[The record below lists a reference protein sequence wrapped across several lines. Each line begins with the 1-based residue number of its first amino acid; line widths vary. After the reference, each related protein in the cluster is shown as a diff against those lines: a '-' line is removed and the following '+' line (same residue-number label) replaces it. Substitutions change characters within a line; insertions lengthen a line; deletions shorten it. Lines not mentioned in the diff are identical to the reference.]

1 MGSVAQTDP
10 VLWAGEND
18 MAKYIIKRILAAVP
32 MVIIITVICFA
43 LINLAPYDAID
54 AMTTPN
60 MSAKTVA
67 LIKAKYGYDQPVY
80 IQYIRWVNGMLCG
93 NFGYSIVTKQS
104 IATDLSVRI
113 PNTIKLIL
121 PAYLL
126 SYALAIVLGLLAGSH
141 KNRWEDK
148 LIDGL
153 SSVGI
158 ALPTFWVSMLLIYF
172 LGYKLNALPIVGMHT
187 IGKEGNPGDFLVH
200 FIMPFIALFLDFLSD
215 AVRYVR
221 SSTITQYTE
230 DYVMVQQAFGASKA
244 EIMFKYVCKNVL
256 LPIITKFGMA
266 LPKLVTGA
274 IITETI
280 FGWPG
285 VGPYFVKAIQG
296 MDYPIVMVIL
306 VLSSTLVILG
316 NLLSDILYCLT
327 DPRIKDLG

>member
-1 MGSVAQTDP
+1 
-10 VLWAGEND
+10 
-18 MAKYIIKRILAAVP
+18 MAKYIIKRILAAIP
-32 MVIIITVICFA
+32 MVLIITILCFT
-43 LINLAPYDAID
+43 LMNLAPYDAID

-60 MSAKTVA
+60 MSPETVA

-80 IQYIRWVNGMLCG
+80 IQYIRWLDGMLNG
-93 NFGYSIVTKQS
+93 NFGYSIVTHQS
-104 IATDLSVRI
+104 IAADLAVRI

-126 SYALAIVLGLLAGSH
+126 AYVMAIVLGLLAGSH
-141 KNRWEDK
+141 KNKWVDK

-153 SSVGI
+153 SAVGI
-158 ALPTFWVSMLLIYF
+158 ALPTFWVAMLFIYF
-172 LGYKLNALPIVGMHT
+172 LGYRLNVLPIVGMHT
-187 IGKEGNPGDFLVH
+187 IGKEGSIVDFMQH
-200 FIMPFIALFLDFLSD
+200 YIMPFVVLFLSFLPD

-221 SSTITQYTE
+221 SSTITQYSE
-230 DYVMVQQAFGASKA
+230 DYVMVQQAFGASKS
-244 EIMFKYVCKNVL
+244 EIMFKHVCKNVL
-256 LPIITKFGMA
+256 LPIITKLGMA
-266 LPKLVTGA
+266 LPMLVTGA

-296 MDYPIVMVIL
+296 MDYPIVMVVL